1 MWDEGR
7 LTTPQGFLGAALGA
21 IPDDPELAAYQRWWA
36 ERGDEL
42 SAAVDRAGTPWLR
55 MFDRNGTR
63 VDEVCMPVGHRE
75 LLQRGYAA
83 GIAARVFEHHSL
95 LPFYRPGYV
104 TAFHDPGLYCPYTVS
119 LAEHPVER
127 WVREAMIPSIW
138 EGTAHRQ
145 ILDGLEVM
153 QRKGGHHALLEWLGP
168 GAPAVEGLRMRLDR
182 HLGLPAEACEAGA
195 EGRFAEPARFAAE
208 SLRDRPQVPEGS
220 AA

>member
-1 MWDEGR
+1 MWDERR
-7 LTTPQGFLGAALGA
+7 LTTPQGFLGAVLGA

-55 MFDRNGTR
+55 MFDRDGTR

-83 GIAARVFEHHSL
+83 GIVARVFEYHLL

-119 LAEHPVER
+119 LAE
-127 WVREAMIPSIW
+127 
-138 EGTAHRQ
+138 
-145 ILDGLEVM
+145 
-153 QRKGGHHALLEWLGP
+153 
-168 GAPAVEGLRMRLDR
+168 
-182 HLGLPAEACEAGA
+182 ACEAGA
-195 EGRFAEPARFAAE
+195 EGLFAEPARFAAE
-208 SLRDRPQVPEGS
+208 SLRDRAQVPEGS